1 MEFLWCGRSRTLA
14 RASGALRALC
24 RGANEI
30 CQKPRGLEKTCG
42 TMSRALDSAV
52 AVART
57 FGQVTQAELDSI
69 NQMQKREE
77 NKRGACA
84 LPRRP
89 APPREVHAA
98 PT

>member
-1 MEFLWCGRSRTLA
+1 
-14 RASGALRALC
+14 
-24 RGANEI
+24 
-30 CQKPRGLEKTCG
+30 
-42 TMSRALDSAV
+42 MSRALDSAV

-84 LPRRP
+84 LPRRRP